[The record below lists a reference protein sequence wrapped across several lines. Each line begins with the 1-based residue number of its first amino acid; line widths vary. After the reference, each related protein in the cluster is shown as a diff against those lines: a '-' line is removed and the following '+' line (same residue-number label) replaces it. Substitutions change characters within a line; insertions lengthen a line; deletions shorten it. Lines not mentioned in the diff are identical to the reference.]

1 MAKKTI
7 PQTTVSVT
15 NISDLPDRPTISAS
29 ALKAKFDKYGAD
41 DKPVMNSTIDV
52 FQDSTSNTSGS
63 FAIGHGS
70 ANFTANNVGDAL
82 EELYTE
88 QTGADSN
95 NVKLTGNQT
104 VNGEKTFVVSPQVP
118 TPDSNNDAS
127 NKGYVDTTTA
137 AVVLGQVPDG
147 SLTDVKLSNTA
158 GQIKDRVSNL
168 TTEMS
173 DTKARIFMLGGM

>member
-1 MAKKTI
+1 MAFTRN
-7 PQTTVSVT
+7 TAVNNAVSQ
-15 NISDLPDRPTISAS
+15 LPNKPTISAS
-29 ALKAKFDKYGAD
+29 ALKATFDKYGAD
-41 DKPVMNSTIDV
+41 DKPYI
-52 FQDSTSNTSGS
+52 
-63 FAIGHGS
+63 
-70 ANFTANNVGDAL
+70 NNVLIPELESAVNGSSGADNIGATPLTGGVANTVQGIL
-82 EELYTE
+82 EELKAE
-88 QTGADSN
+88 IDLDDGN